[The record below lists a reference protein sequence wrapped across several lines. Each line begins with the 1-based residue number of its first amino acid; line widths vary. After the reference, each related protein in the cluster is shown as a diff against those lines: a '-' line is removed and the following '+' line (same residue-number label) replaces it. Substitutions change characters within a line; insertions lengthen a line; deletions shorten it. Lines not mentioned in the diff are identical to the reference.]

1 MIVEER
7 WRIFRTRV
15 QIPPGPL
22 DCEVTNPHPNK
33 FYEGLELAVYRNC
46 FALILNLDFL
56 DEYYEEQD
64 DTKQTITFADI
75 RACVKQR
82 FDVDVSNSS
91 ISQVKKK
98 CCIDSFDEQ
107 YELLS
112 VDGIKSDK
120 EKMILEAFMELGIVV

>member
-1 MIVEER
+1 M
-7 WRIFRTRV
+7 FRTRV

-22 DCEVTNPHPNK
+22 AREVTNPYPNRIYK
-33 FYEGLELAVYRNC
+33 GLELAVYRHC

-56 DEYYEEQD
+56 DEYDAEQD
-64 DTKQTITFADI
+64 DTKLKITFADI
-75 RACVKQR
+75 RACVKRR

-91 ISQVKKK
+91 ISQIKKK

-112 VDGIKSDK
+112 VSEIKSDK
-120 EKMILEAFMELGIVV
+120 EKMILEAFRELGIVV